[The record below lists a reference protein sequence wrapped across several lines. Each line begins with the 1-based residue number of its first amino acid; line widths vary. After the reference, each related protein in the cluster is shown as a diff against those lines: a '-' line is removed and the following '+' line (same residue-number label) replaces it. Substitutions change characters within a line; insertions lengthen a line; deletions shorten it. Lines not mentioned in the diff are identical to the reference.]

1 MKMSIRTPSRL
12 LELAGQ
18 SLLRDQ
24 ALTISTLE
32 ELPMELFPPLFMEA
46 FSRRHCEALKLM
58 VQAWPFRR
66 LPLRPL
72 MKMACLETFQAV
84 LDGLDALL
92 THGVRL
98 RRWKLQV
105 LDLQDVT
112 ENFWMVWSEAMA
124 HGCSPNAMRNRK
136 PVLDCPRMREQQPL
150 TVFIDLWLK
159 NGTLDEYLTCLL
171 LWVKP
176 RKDLLHLCCKKLK
189 ILGMPFCNIRNILKM
204 VNLDCIQEV
213 EVNCNWILPI
223 LTQFTPYLGQMRNLQ
238 KLVLSHMDVSRY
250 VSTKQKEF
258 VTQFTIQFLKL
269 RCLQKIYMNSV
280 SFLEGHLDQLL
291 SCLKT
296 PLKILAITNC
306 VLLESDLRH
315 LSQCPSISQL
325 KTLDLRGSRLANFSL
340 VPLQVLLEKVAAT
353 LEYLDLDDC
362 GIIDSQ
368 VNVILPALSRCFE
381 LTTFSFCG
389 NPISMAT
396 LENLLCHTIRLNN
409 LCLELYPAPRES
421 YGADG
426 IVSRSRFSQIRAEL
440 MGRVRDLRHPKRIL
454 FCTDYC
460 PDCGNRSFYG
470 LELDQCCC

>member
-1 MKMSIRTPSRL
+1 MKMSIRTPPRL

-72 MKMACLETFQAV
+72 MKMACLETFQAM
-84 LDGLDALL
+84 LDGLDALV

-124 HGCSPNAMRNRK
+124 HGCFPNAMRNRK
-136 PVLDCPRMREQQPL
+136 PVPDSPRMRGQQPL
-150 TVFIDLWLK
+150 TVFIHLWLK
-159 NGTLDEYLTCLL
+159 NRTLDEYLTCLL
-171 LWVKP
+171 LWVKQ
-176 RKDLLHLCCKKLK
+176 RKDFLHLCCKKLK
-189 ILGMPFCNIRNILKM
+189 ILGMPFCNIRSILKM
-204 VNLDCIQEV
+204 VNLDCVQEV
-213 EVNCNWILPI
+213 QVSCRWILPI
-223 LTQFTPYLGQMRNLQ
+223 LTQFAPYLCQMRNLQ
-238 KLVLSHMDVSRY
+238 KLYLSHMDVSRY
-250 VSTKQKEF
+250 IFPKQKEF
-258 VTQFTIQFLKL
+258 VTQFTTQFLKL
-269 RCLQKIYMNSV
+269 HHLQKLYINPV

-296 PLKILAITNC
+296 PLKILAITNF

-325 KTLDLRGSRLANFSL
+325 KTLDLRCIRLANFSL

-353 LEYLDLDDC
+353 LEYLDLVDC

-368 VNVILPALSRCFE
+368 FNAILPALSRCFE
-381 LTTFSFCG
+381 LTTCSFCG

-409 LCLELYPAPRES
+409 ICLELYPAPRET

-426 IVSRSRFSQIRAEL
+426 TVCRSRFSQIRAEL

>member
-1 MKMSIRTPSRL
+1 MKMSIRIPSRL
-12 LELAGQ
+12 LELVGQ
-18 SLLRDQ
+18 SLLRDH
-24 ALTISTLE
+24 LTISTLE

-46 FSRRHCEALKLM
+46 FSRRRCEALKLM
-58 VQAWPFRR
+58 VQAWFRR

-72 MKMACLETFQAV
+72 VKMACLETFQAV

-92 THGVRL
+92 THGVHL
-98 RRWKLQV
+98 RRWIQV

-124 HGCSPNAMRNRK
+124 HGCSPNSMRNRK
-136 PVLDCPRMREQQPL
+136 PVPDCPWMRGQQPL
-150 TVFIDLWLK
+150 TLFIDLWLK
-159 NGTLDEYLTCLL
+159 NRTLDEYLICLL

-176 RKDLLHLCCKKLK
+176 RKDLLHCCKTLK
-189 ILGMPFCNIRNILKM
+189 ILGMPFHNIRNILKM

-213 EVNCNWILPI
+213 EVNCNWILPM
-223 LTQFTPYLGQMRNLQ
+223 LTQFTYLGQMKNQ
-238 KLVLSHMDVSRY
+238 KLYLSHMDVSHY
-250 VSTKQKEF
+250 VSPKEKEF
-258 VTQFTIQFLKL
+258 FTQFTIQFLNL
-269 RCLQKIYMNSV
+269 HCHQLYMNSV
-280 SFLEGHLDQLL
+280 SFLEGHLDQLP

-306 VLLESDLRH
+306 VLESDLRH

-325 KTLDLRGSRLANFSL
+325 KTHLSGIRLANFSL

-353 LEYLDLDDC
+353 LEYLDLGDC
-362 GIIDSQ
+362 GIVDSQ
-368 VNVILPALSRCFE
+368 GNAIVPALSRCFE

-396 LENLLCHTIRLNN
+396 LESLLCHTTRLNN

-421 YGADG
+421 YGLDG
-426 IVSRSRFSQIRAEL
+426 TVCRSRFSQFRTEL
-440 MGRVRDLRHPKRIL
+440 LRVRDLRHPKRIL

-460 PDCGNRSFYG
+460 PDCGNRSFYS
-470 LELDQCCC
+470 LEAVQCCC